1 MRPSFRPGAANPETG
16 VTTMP
21 DNNPTNAMLD
31 VRDTATKGD
40 GWTNVKASNGATYS
54 YKYAGGNQPANNGSI
69 LYSVG
74 RGNAAITLG
83 FADTT
88 DDRYEFASV
97 SFTDD
102 NAKQLSTEGNAP
114 RIRIINDKCSEAIDA
129 QYHVQVLDTT
139 TEATIPCDPMIK
151 NQ

>member
-1 MRPSFRPGAANPETG
+1 MPG
-16 VTTMP
+16 
-21 DNNPTNAMLD
+21 NNPTNATLD
-31 VRDTATKGD
+31 VRDTASNGG
-40 GWTNVKASNGATYS
+40 GWTNVVASNGATYS
-54 YKYAGGNQPANNGSI
+54 YKYAGGNQTTNNGSI

-74 RGNAAITLG
+74 RGNAAITLV

-88 DDRYEFASV
+88 DNRYEFASV

-102 NAKQLSTEGNAP
+102 DAQQLDTHGNAP
-114 RIRIINDKCSEAIDA
+114 RTRVINDKCSAAIDA

-139 TEATIPCDPMIK
+139 ANATIPCDPMIR